1 MDSIKETLRNAI
13 EMLTEEEARQVFNL
27 LGEYQRQNGISL
39 TMRRLASDPT
49 FKLPKEGSR
58 GFKDI
63 KPLQSQG
70 PPASDLLSED
80 RG

>member
-1 MDSIKETLRNAI
+1 MDSIKDKLRNAI
-13 EMLTEEEARQVFNL
+13 ELLTEEEAQQVFTL

-49 FKLPKEGSR
+49 FKLPKD
-58 GFKDI
+58 GFKGF
-63 KPLQSQG
+63 KKVTPAQVQG
-70 PPASDLLSED
+70 MPASDLLSED

>member
-1 MDSIKETLRNAI
+1 MDSIKDKLRNAI
-13 EMLTEEEARQVFNL
+13 DLLTEEEAKQMFDWLSEFERKNNL
-27 LGEYQRQNGISL
+27 SL
-39 TMRRLASDPT
+39 TLRRLANDPT
-49 FKLPKEGSR
+49 FKLPKDGFK